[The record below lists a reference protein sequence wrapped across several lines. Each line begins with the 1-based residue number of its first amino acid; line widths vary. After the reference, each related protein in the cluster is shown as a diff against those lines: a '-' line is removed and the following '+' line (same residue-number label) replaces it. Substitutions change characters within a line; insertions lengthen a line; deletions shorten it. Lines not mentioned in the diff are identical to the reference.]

1 MEVYINNQSNST
13 RSFSGNFIVRTAA
26 KNSDRISN
34 IQKLFKESTKD
45 MPNDTLSLKFNS
57 EDRYEFLETGKNTGT
72 IFAISE
78 GFNSWLD
85 KFSDGEISKKLTK
98 VLRAL
103 KEEIRF
109 ENKNSDLEME
119 IEEIARKKRVN
130 LFKAETL
137 REKGYDE
144 MAKRFETLA
153 GFSQKKI
160 EGIEA
165 EKSANK
171 KVFLKKLDKITQDD
185 PIFDTYLSIF

>member
-1 MEVYINNQSNST
+1 MNNQINST
-13 RSFSGNFIVRTAA
+13 PSFSGNFIVRTAA

-34 IQKLFKESTKD
+34 IQKLFKEYTKD

-119 IEEIARKKRVN
+119 IEDIARKKRVN
-130 LFKAETL
+130 YS
-137 REKGYDE
+137 R
-144 MAKRFETLA
+144 
-153 GFSQKKI
+153 
-160 EGIEA
+160 
-165 EKSANK
+165 
-171 KVFLKKLDKITQDD
+171 LKL
-185 PIFDTYLSIF
+185 

>member
-1 MEVYINNQSNST
+1 MNNQINST
-13 RSFSGNFIVRTAA
+13 PSFSGNFIVRTAA

-98 VLRAL
+98 VLRVL

>member
-1 MEVYINNQSNST
+1 MNNQINST
-13 RSFSGNFIVRTAA
+13 PSFSGNFIVRTAA

-57 EDRYEFLETGKNTGT
+57 EDKYEFLETGKNTGT

-85 KFSDGEISKKLTK
+85 KFSDGEISKKLAK
-98 VLRAL
+98 VLKAL

-160 EGIEA
+160 EGIES

>member
-1 MEVYINNQSNST
+1 
-13 RSFSGNFIVRTAA
+13 
-26 KNSDRISN
+26 
-34 IQKLFKESTKD
+34 

-144 MAKRFETLA
+144 IVTGNHSR
-153 GFSQKKI
+153 
-160 EGIEA
+160 
-165 EKSANK
+165 
-171 KVFLKKLDKITQDD
+171 
-185 PIFDTYLSIF
+185 

>member
-1 MEVYINNQSNST
+1 
-13 RSFSGNFIVRTAA
+13 
-26 KNSDRISN
+26 
-34 IQKLFKESTKD
+34 
-45 MPNDTLSLKFNS
+45 
-57 EDRYEFLETGKNTGT
+57 
-72 IFAISE
+72 
-78 GFNSWLD
+78 
-85 KFSDGEISKKLTK
+85 
-98 VLRAL
+98 
-103 KEEIRF
+103 
-109 ENKNSDLEME
+109 ME

-137 REKGYDE
+137 RENGYDE

-165 EKSANK
+165 EKLANK